1 MGRLEEL
8 VGVETDL
15 ARVGGIVRDFA
26 RTLAAPV
33 VGAYHVTCS
42 DESERECAEAFQH
55 SFSERALPALKRGC
69 RAAFRSANLGARY
82 EIGAIHVAEQHF
94 ATVESQASFKL
105 MVLKINAH
113 VAARKEPG
121 GTQYGWLYRY
131 SSQSACCGA
140 LAALVAGANLP
151 AVRELAEL
159 FASDGKDR
167 LAMLKNPDV
176 VPEEH
181 RALVA
186 ALTNARLQAR
196 VAVRDIQ
203 AHPPTSPTEFLVLP
217 CVTLNRPGPDTE
229 LVVGRSEV
237 DWTGRDPTAR
247 YDGLGDDPA
256 AYRINHQRGRLV
268 VTDRQWLGG

>member
-15 ARVGGIVRDFA
+15 ARVGGVVRDFA
-26 RTLAAPV
+26 RILAAPV

-42 DESERECAEAFQH
+42 DESEQECVEAFQQ
-55 SFSERALPALKRGC
+55 SFAERELPALKRGR
-69 RAAFRSANLGARY
+69 RAVFRSANLGARY
-82 EIGAIHVAEQHF
+82 EIGAIGIAEEHF
-94 ATVESQASFKL
+94 STGESQASFKL
-105 MVLKINAH
+105 MVIKINAH
-113 VAARKEPG
+113 VAARKEPN

-131 SSQSACCGA
+131 SSQSPCCGA
-140 LAALVAGANLP
+140 LAALVDGADLP

-176 VPEEH
+176 VPKEH

-186 ALTNARLQAR
+186 ALVNARLQAR
-196 VAVRDIQ
+196 AAVRDVRS
-203 AHPPTSPTEFLVLP
+203 HPPTNPTKFLVLP

-229 LVVGRSEV
+229 LVVGRSEI
-237 DWTGRDPTAR
+237 DWTGPEPTAR

-256 AYRINHQRGRLV
+256 ACRIDHQRGRLV
-268 VTDRQWLGG
+268 ITDRQWLGG